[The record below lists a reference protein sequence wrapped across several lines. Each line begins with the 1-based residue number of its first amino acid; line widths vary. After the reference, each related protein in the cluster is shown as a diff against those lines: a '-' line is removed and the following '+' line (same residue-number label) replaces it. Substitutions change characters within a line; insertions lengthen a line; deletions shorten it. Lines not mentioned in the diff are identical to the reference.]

1 MKTATEVGGDYYDF
15 SIKDD
20 DSLNIALG
28 DATGHGMKAG
38 TLVTMMKSLFTAN
51 STDKELK
58 EFFTSSNTS
67 LKKSNLERMMIGL
80 AMLNIKGYSAELIN
94 AGLPS
99 IYHYKKREDRIEELN
114 IHSLPLGALS
124 GDKYSVTKIN
134 LLKDDVILMLTD
146 GFPELQNENE
156 ELYGYERVINSFKN
170 VVDKSPNEII
180 GHLKDE
186 GRKWVKDIEPDDDVT
201 FVVIK
206 VK

>member
-20 DSLNIALG
+20 GSLNIALG

-58 EFFTSSNTS
+58 EFFTSSNIS

-80 AMLNIKGYSAELIN
+80 AMLNIKDYSAELIN

-170 VVDKSPNEII
+170 VADKTPNEII

-186 GRKWVKDIEPDDDVT
+186 GKKWVKDIEPDDDVT